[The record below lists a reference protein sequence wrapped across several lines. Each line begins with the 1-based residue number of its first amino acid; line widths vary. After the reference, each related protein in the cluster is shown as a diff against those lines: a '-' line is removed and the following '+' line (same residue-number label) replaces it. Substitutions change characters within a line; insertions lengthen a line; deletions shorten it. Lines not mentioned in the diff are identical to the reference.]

1 MSRQGTGGG
10 TPRLSMRGIVKRFP
24 GTLANDGAEL
34 VVRAGE
40 THCLLGEN
48 GAGKSTLMKILAGS
62 YRPDGGEILL
72 DGEPVE
78 LTSPQAGMAAGIAV
92 IYQELDLVTDMTVA
106 QNLLLGHAPAY
117 GPFIR
122 RKERAELAR
131 AAVARVGGDFSVHT
145 LVRDLPIAAQQL
157 TAIAKALTAEAR
169 VIVMDEPSATLG
181 ESDLRKVFEVIR
193 SLTAQGRSVIYISHR
208 LDEVMEI
215 GDRATVMRDG
225 RSVAVRDLATTT
237 ADELVADMIG
247 TTGKLT
253 GTTERP
259 RPQGPPLLAIGSVR
273 SPGLIDVAGIE
284 VRAGEIVGLAGLG
297 GAGRTTLLKAVFGDT
312 GASVSVTLD
321 GEAVRLRSPAA
332 AVRAGLALV
341 PESRKEQGLMP
352 GLSVGR
358 NAAVTALGR
367 PPWLAPRKLGRR
379 LSAPVLTDLG
389 VRFSSADQP
398 VGKLS
403 GGNQQKVVLAKWITK
418 GSIRVLLL
426 DEPTRGL
433 DVGAKAD
440 LYRQVRH
447 LADQGVAVLLASS
460 ELGELTANADRI
472 WVLHEGRNVA
482 CFDPRTTDET
492 TIAHTVITGA
502 APAGAKPAEVT
513 STEVTSTGT
522 EPAGATP
529 TGATPPGAPS

>member
-1 MSRQGTGGG
+1 MSPQETDRRGSHHEGTPRRGADQDI
-10 TPRLSMRGIVKRFP
+10 PRLSMRGIVKRFP

-34 VVRAGE
+34 IVRPGE

-62 YRPDGGEILL
+62 YRPDEGEILL
-72 DGEPVE
+72 DGEPAV
-78 LTSPQAGMAAGIAV
+78 LTSPQAGLAAGIAV
-92 IYQELDLVTDMTVA
+92 IYQELDLVPDLTVA
-106 QNLLLGHAPAY
+106 QNLLLGHAPSA
-117 GPFIR
+117 GPVIR
-122 RKERAELAR
+122 RGERAERAR

-157 TAIAKALTAEAR
+157 TAIAKALTSDAR

-181 ESDLRKVFEVIR
+181 ESDLLKVFEVIR

-237 ADELVADMIG
+237 VGQLVGDMIG
-247 TTGKLT
+247 EARELVRP
-253 GTTERP
+253 TERA
-259 RPQGPPLLAIGSVR
+259 RPQGPPLLEIHRVH
-273 SPGLIDVAGIE
+273 SPGLIDIVGVD

-297 GAGRTTLLKAVFGDT
+297 GAGRTTLLKALFGDAPAT
-312 GASVSVTLD
+312 VSVTLE
-321 GEAVRLRSPAA
+321 GNAVRLGSPAA

-367 PPWLAPRKLGRR
+367 PPWLVPHRVGRR
-379 LSAPVLTDLG
+379 LAGPVLTGLG
-389 VRFSSADQP
+389 VRCSSPDQL
-398 VGKLS
+398 VGELS

-418 GSIRVLLL
+418 GGIRVLLL

-460 ELGELTANADRI
+460 ELSELTANADRV

-482 CFDPRTTDET
+482 CFDPRTTDEN
-492 TIAHTVITGA
+492 TIAHTVITG
-502 APAGAKPAEVT
+502 V
-513 STEVTSTGT
+513 
-522 EPAGATP
+522 TP
-529 TGATPPGAPS
+529 TGAPS

>member
-1 MSRQGTGGG
+1 MSPHDTEARPAGGDI
-10 TPRLSMRGIVKRFP
+10 PRLVMRDIVKRFP
-24 GTLANDGAEL
+24 GTLANDGADL
-34 VVRAGE
+34 VVRPGE
-40 THCLLGEN
+40 VHCLLGEN

-62 YRPDGGEILL
+62 YQPDAGEILL
-72 DGEPVE
+72 DGEPVT
-78 LTSPQAGMAAGIAV
+78 LAGPQAGLAAGISV
-92 IYQELDLVTDMTVA
+92 IYQELDLVPDLTVA
-106 QNLLLGHAPAY
+106 QNLLLGHAPAW
-117 GPFIR
+117 GPVVR

-131 AAVARVGGDFSVHT
+131 AAIARVGGDFSVHT
-145 LVRDLPIAAQQL
+145 PVRALPIAAQQL
-157 TAIAKALTAEAR
+157 TAIARALTADAR
-169 VIVMDEPSATLG
+169 LIVMDEPSATLG
-181 ESDLRKVFEVIR
+181 ESDLRTVFEVIR

-247 TTGKLT
+247 ENRELV
-253 GTTERP
+253 GTTDRP
-259 RPQGPPLLAIGSVR
+259 RPDGPPLLEIRSAR
-273 SPGLIDVAGIE
+273 SPGLIDIKGIE

-297 GAGRTTLLKAVFGDT
+297 GAGRTTLLKALFADT
-312 GASVSVTLD
+312 RATVSVAVD
-321 GEAVRLRSPAA
+321 GKDLRLSSPAA

-341 PESRKEQGLMP
+341 PESRKEQGLMLD
-352 GLSVGR
+352 LSVAR
-358 NAAVTALGR
+358 NAAVTALNR
-367 PPWLAPRKLGRR
+367 PPWLFPRRLGRR
-379 LSAPVLTDLG
+379 LASPVITDLG
-389 VRFSSADQP
+389 VRCSSPDQP

-403 GGNQQKVVLAKWITK
+403 GGNQQKVVLAKWITR
-418 GSIRVLLL
+418 GDIRVLLL

-460 ELGELTANADRI
+460 ELSELTANADRV

-482 CFDPRTTDET
+482 CFDPRTTDEN

-502 APAGAKPAEVT
+502 APPGA
-513 STEVTSTGT
+513 TSTG
-522 EPAGATP
+522 ATL
-529 TGATPPGAPS
+529 PGASS